1 MNRQKMIISPR
12 GVIEDEVAVTAGNDV
27 GFDWETDVNGLALP
41 VGFTVKG
48 IDVIPHDGGDPEA
61 AVSTIWRLRLYKRS
75 GNGVKDM
82 IYEDTRYG
90 ESSSNAPSFDKT
102 PWQWENLD
110 KKGIVHGTIGIK
122 TAATNCSFSIALSFE
137 RW

>member
-1 MNRQKMIISPR
+1 MNRQKMITKPYS
-12 GVIEDEVAVTAGNDV
+12 VIENDVAVTNGNDV
-27 GFDWETDVNGLALP
+27 AFAWDTDYENKGLPNA
-41 VGFTVKG
+41 FKITG

-90 ESSSNAPSFDKT
+90 GSSSNIASFDNT
-102 PWQWENLD
+102 PWQWENLE
-110 KKGIVHGTIGIK
+110 KKGIVHGTIGIE
-122 TAATNCSFSIALSFE
+122 TGATDCSFTIAISF
-137 RW
+137 RPI